1 MKEIKYSEFSVF
13 DVEVQTIV
21 NTVNCEGVMGAGLA
35 LEFKLRY
42 PEMYQDY
49 VKKCEAKALK
59 IGEPYV
65 YKGYENVWILNF
77 PTKKS
82 WRNRSK
88 LDWIKQG
95 LAELFN
101 YYKEWGIE
109 SIAFPR
115 LGCDKG
121 GLNWEEVRPAMET
134 WLKLFDAEVYVCLDS
149 SLKLGGVE
157 NLMVDF
163 INDLESEGW
172 KQSLGVGKNLANKIA
187 KGLPIQRFR
196 EVQKLNGVGE
206 ETYKNIFCKLYE
218 KANAEQKKR

>member
-1 MKEIKYSEFSVF
+1 MKEIRYSEFSVF
-13 DVEVQTIV
+13 DVGVQTIV

-49 VKKCEAKALK
+49 VKRCEAKELK

-88 LDWIKQG
+88 LEWIKQG

-101 YYKEWGIE
+101 YYKEWEIE
-109 SIAFPR
+109 SIGFPR

-134 WLKLFDAEVYVCLDS
+134 CLKLFDAEVYVCLDS
-149 SLKLGGVE
+149 ALKPGGME
-157 NLMVDF
+157 KLMVDL
-163 INDLESEGW
+163 INDVEGEGW
-172 KQSLGVGKNLANKIA
+172 EQSLGVGKILADKIA
-187 KGLPIQRFR
+187 NALPIQRFR
-196 EVQKLNGVGE
+196 EVRKLSGVGE
-206 ETYKNIFCKLYE
+206 ETYKKIFGKLYE
-218 KANAEQKKR
+218 KAKAEQKKE